1 MPAPDCPTTCP
12 YAREMGEHSADI
24 DNLKR
29 DVHAI
34 CTRMDALIAG
44 VQAIERLLA
53 EQSGGRKA
61 LWAMLTAASMVG
73 SAITGAFS
81 KLLKGL

>member
-1 MPAPDCPTTCP
+1 MPALDCPTTCP

-24 DNLKR
+24 ANLKA

-34 CTRMDALIAG
+34 CTRMDALIDG

-53 EQSGGRKA
+53 EQSGGRKT
-61 LWAMLTAASMVG
+61 LWAMLTAAGMLG
-73 SAITGAFS
+73 SAITGALS
-81 KLLKGL
+81 KLLKAL